1 MDVAKYIGLFLHKHQ
16 YCYLPNLGNFAVTKK
31 SATQKGDQIEAP
43 EYQVSFNFSNGS
55 IDDALAN
62 FIATNERISI
72 ANAANAIKDFCT
84 QTRFTLTEGGE
95 VTIPGFGKFVNRGG
109 KNEFVSDER
118 IEVHTRTIPYFKINA
133 PITNTSTGES
143 ISEMYEKMQLKEP
156 TNDEEIVIK
165 PPTVNWSKIII
176 LILIVVAILGAAI
189 GIYWYMNNQPEQNS
203 AQADKRAA
211 AAQAPASETPHT
223 ATKPKDTTTQA
234 APVSTA
240 ANGKYNYAILQF
252 ADKVTADKKM
262 AKLVAFGKDKYA
274 SDLSMKDNGAGSY
287 YITISVPSTIDTVLA
302 KDSLRKFFNP
312 NGNVFIVK

>member
-16 YCYLPNLGNFAVTKK
+16 YCYLPNLGNFTVTKK
-31 SATQKGDQIEAP
+31 SAIQKGDQIEAP

-84 QTRFTLTEGGE
+84 KTRLTLAEGGE
-95 VTIPGFGKFVNRGG
+95 VSIPGFGKFANRGG

-118 IEVHTRTIPYFKINA
+118 IEVHTRTIPYFKVNS

-143 ISEMYEKMQLKEP
+143 ISELYEKMQLREP

-176 LILIVVAILGAAI
+176 LVLIVVGILAAGI
-189 GIYWYMNNQPEQNS
+189 GIYWYMSKQNDHAAKPEP
-203 AQADKRAA
+203 ATEQAAN
-211 AAQAPASETPHT
+211 T
-223 ATKPKDTTTQA
+223 AIPDSLSGKKPKDTA
-234 APVSTA
+234 VAPTA
-240 ANGKYNYAILQF
+240 ATATNGKYNYAILQF
-252 ADKVTADKKM
+252 TDKATADKKM
-262 AKLVAFGKDKYA
+262 AKLMAFGKDKYA
-274 SDLSMKDNGAGSY
+274 ADLSMKDNGAGTY
-287 YITISVPSTIDTVLA
+287 YITIGVPSNIDTTAA
-302 KDSLRKFFNP
+302 KDSLRRFFNP
-312 NGNVFIVK
+312 GGNVILVP